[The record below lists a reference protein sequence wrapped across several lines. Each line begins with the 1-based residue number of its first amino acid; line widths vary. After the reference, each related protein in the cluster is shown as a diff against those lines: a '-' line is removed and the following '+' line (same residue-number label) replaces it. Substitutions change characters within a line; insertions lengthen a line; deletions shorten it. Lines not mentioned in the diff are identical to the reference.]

1 MTYVTNYS
9 TTAITNVEGKVYQRK
24 IIEETH
30 PNGFS
35 WIAFTL
41 IALVVLFFYSRFLY
55 RLGFKSGK
63 YQETLDRFNNG
74 A

>member
-24 IIEETH
+24 IIEDTH
-30 PNGFS
+30 PTGFS

-41 IALVVLFFYSRFLY
+41 IALVVLYFYSRLIY

-63 YQETLDRFNNG
+63 YQETLDRYNSG
-74 A
+74 G